1 MRGESHHLAAV
12 WGHHGGVIASLSERG
27 PKARRILLGA
37 TIVVLPATMLP
48 RAVLDPINTP
58 KIALLM
64 LVVGLVT
71 GIRLVEGAAGTGFA
85 ALRNAAVPVTAS
97 AVPLAIAWVFSDHR
111 AWELFGLYPRYLGL
125 VPYLLTAALT
135 LLVADAFAG
144 RPWSVAWCLAGGGAL
159 VGFYSLIQAAGVDP
173 FVWSVETSVRGIPR
187 TGSTLGNPNF
197 SGAFQSVVLPVS
209 VAVALWGPGRRDVA
223 WVFSALSFVGLLTS
237 FSEGPWV
244 AGAGSLA
251 LVAAWVL
258 RPHRPRS
265 LRWGVAVAI
274 ACGLISAGAVV
285 STLFSDGAVSLLGP
299 TAQARGWYWQTA
311 FEMGTERPIA
321 GWGPNVFAVRGVSF
335 RPEQESSVAYWVA
348 EDPHNLALSTLVSA
362 GALGLAGLGVIALWF
377 AGRARAA
384 VRAENAAG
392 VALLAGGSAY
402 FIQGLV
408 GVDEPAVRV
417 AGWVCLAGLATVV
430 SQEDVRTERTA
441 GPSWKALLVIPA
453 LGLVAL
459 SVWWAQR
466 MVSADAEML
475 RGVHA
480 AQNNDPE
487 PASLHFRRALD
498 LRGEYGYR
506 EIYGTMIGELGTRRA
521 PAGAEYIEEMR
532 EAFGY
537 LDELPHV
544 QGLVAEAR
552 LLYAWGEKADA
563 SAYPDALALYQRASA
578 LDPHHPLLAV
588 ETSDVLRSM
597 GRAQEALTLLQRYES
612 SGARY
617 PSFHGALALVY
628 IELGDIDLA
637 HSAISASRRLSDH
650 DSRTDLAVQLLGGSG
665 T

>member
-1 MRGESHHLAAV
+1 M
-12 WGHHGGVIASLSERG
+12 IACLTERG

-58 KIALLM
+58 KIALLT
-64 LVVGLVT
+64 LVVGLVS
-71 GIRLVEGAAGTGFA
+71 GIRLAEGAAGTGFA
-85 ALRNAAVPVTAS
+85 ALRGAAVPVAAS
-97 AVPLAIAWVFSDHR
+97 AVPLAIAWAFSDHR

-125 VPYLLTAALT
+125 VPYLLTVAFA

-159 VGFYSLIQAAGVDP
+159 VGLYSLIQAAGVDP
-173 FVWSVETSVRGIPR
+173 FVWSVETNVRGIPR

-197 SGAFQSVVLPVS
+197 SGAFQSVGLPVS

-244 AGAGSLA
+244 AGAGGLA
-251 LVAAWVL
+251 LVGAWAL
-258 RPHRPRS
+258 RLRRPRS
-265 LRWGVAVAI
+265 IRWGVAVAI
-274 ACGLISAGAVV
+274 ACGLMSAGAVV
-285 STLFSDGAVSLLGP
+285 STLFNEAAVSVFGP

-311 FEMGTERPIA
+311 VEMGAERPVT
-321 GWGPNVFAVRGVSF
+321 GWGPNIFAVRGVSF

-362 GALGLAGLGVIALWF
+362 GALGLAGLALLGVWF
-377 AGRARAA
+377 VGKARAA
-384 VRAENAAG
+384 VAAGSAAG

-402 FIQGLV
+402 FLQGLV
-408 GVDEPAVRV
+408 GVDEPAVRI
-417 AGWVCLAGLATVV
+417 AGWVCLAGLATAV
-430 SQEDVRTERTA
+430 SQEDKPTGRASSSAWT
-441 GPSWKALLVIPA
+441 ALLLIPA
-453 LGLVAL
+453 LGLVAS

-466 MVSADAEML
+466 MVVADAEML
-475 RGVHA
+475 RGIRA

-487 PASLHFRRALD
+487 PASLHFRRALEFRD
-498 LRGEYGYR
+498 EYGYR

-521 PAGAEYIEEMR
+521 PAGAAYIEEMR
-532 EAFGY
+532 NAFGY
-537 LDELPHV
+537 LDHFPHV

-552 LLYAWGEKADA
+552 LLYAWGQKTDP
-563 SAYPDALALYQRASA
+563 SAYPEALELYQRASA

-597 GRAQEALTLLQRYES
+597 GRAENALSLLQRYEF

-628 IELGDIDLA
+628 IELGDVDLA
-637 HSAISASRRLSDH
+637 RAAISASRRLTDH